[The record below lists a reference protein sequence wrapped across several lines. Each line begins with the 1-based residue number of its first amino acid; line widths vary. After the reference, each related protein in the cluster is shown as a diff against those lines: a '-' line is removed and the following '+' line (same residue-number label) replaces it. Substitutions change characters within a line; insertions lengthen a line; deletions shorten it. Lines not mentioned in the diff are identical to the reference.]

1 MNINVRVLKLA
12 KKEDAKD
19 SRPNQNFRSVYR
31 EGCHREIIFLKGQRY
46 AVLRSSEK
54 SHGKG
59 YTTHADLSGARIK
72 RAALIARNVPNT
84 VIDCEGNIFRE
95 LNGILTLA
103 PRQHLTVIN
112 APITNTFWC

>member
-1 MNINVRVLKLA
+1 MSINVKVLKLA
-12 KKEDAKD
+12 KKEEAKD
-19 SRPNQNFRSVYR
+19 SRANQNFRSVYR

-54 SHGKG
+54 SQGKG
-59 YTTHADLSGARIK
+59 YTTHADLTGARIK

-84 VIDCEGNIFRE
+84 VIDCEGNVFRE

-103 PRQHLTVIN
+103 PRQRLTVAN
-112 APITNTFWC
+112 APTLTAYWH